1 MEKTRKITISSY
13 NYLLEFSA
21 VPPVIRSEFLS
32 LLLKR
37 KNAASQKN
45 IMLLRLIYEIIEKNK
60 IHEWNPQAVCNTL
73 GVSPD
78 TLNRHRSRLL
88 KKIKKFYTRWDES
101 EKEAGLK
108 IKYSGN
114 RSDAEERYYSIKF
127 DKAIKLMDKG
137 LRIEAKNL
145 LISIERKLVNSKVN
159 KSYKYLT
166 LLHIYERLIV
176 YYALKTDKPKVLYFY
191 KQLNKTVNET
201 LKLDLSDKERVQ
213 IDILKNYGCYS
224 ANHFQFNKKV
234 NPAKANYYLKKILK
248 DAQNIESY
256 DYVLRA
262 LYGLATMDK
271 DINNNK
277 RSEYYSQKGYQIA
290 LKTGNE
296 PAKYAFLS
304 ILYIMKLENRQESI
318 SIKYEDILNF
328 YFKLKSSNPLNT
340 WALYLESFCA
350 QICMLKNKPETA
362 EFYKARINSNI
373 LSGGHIYA
381 AYLLFYIEWEKYIAY
396 IKDSLYINS
405 DNILVSEKID
415 KTILQN
421 ADNACLN
428 TINYNKSVK
437 NGDFIRDIYMLQ
449 LLAVYFQEDN
459 FDNEKAVLI
468 CGKLNRLINTKRN
481 INHLRSFEI
490 IKHCVK
496 IVENSNTSAEIEK
509 YIFPFK
515 KLIDEFKKYPNEID
529 LMLYAIIS
537 SLARR
542 IKNKEITA
550 IVKDLYRWLEAN
562 HPEILA
568 PALREIEERTS
579 KVKLIDG
586 SKQSAA

>member
-21 VPPVIRSEFLS
+21 VPNAIRTEFLS

-45 IMLLRLIYEIIEKNK
+45 IMLLRIIYDIIEKNQ
-60 IHEWNPQAVCNTL
+60 IHEWDPQAVCDTL
-73 GVSPD
+73 GVTPD

-88 KKIKKFYTRWDES
+88 KKIKKFYTGWNES

-108 IKYSGN
+108 IKYSEN
-114 RSDAEERYYSIKF
+114 KYEVNERYFRINFS
-127 DKAIKLMDKG
+127 KALNMMDKG

-145 LISIERKLVNSKVN
+145 FISIERKLVKSKVN
-159 KSYKYLT
+159 ENYKYIT
-166 LLHIYERLIV
+166 LLHLYERLIV

-201 LKLDLSDKERVQ
+201 SKLDLSDKERVQ
-213 IDILKNYGCYS
+213 IDILKNYGSYS
-224 ANHFQFNKKV
+224 ADHFQFNKKAD
-234 NPAKANYYLKKILK
+234 PAKANYYLKKVLK
-248 DAQNIESY
+248 VAQNIDAY

-262 LYGLATMDK
+262 LYGLATLENDL
-271 DINNNK
+271 NNK
-277 RSEYYSQKGYQIA
+277 KRAEYYSQKGYLTA

-304 ILYIMKLENRQESI
+304 ILYIMKLQNRQEDM

-328 YFKLKSSNPLNT
+328 YFRLKSSNPLNT
-340 WALYLESFCA
+340 WALYLESLCA

-362 EFYKARINSNI
+362 EFYKARLNSNI

-381 AYLLFYIEWEKYIAY
+381 AYLLFYIEWERYNAY
-396 IKDSLYINS
+396 IKQSLFFNS
-405 DNILVSEKID
+405 DNILVSGNID

-421 ADNACLN
+421 ADNVCLN

-437 NGDFIRDIYMLQ
+437 SGDFIRDIYMLQ

-459 FDNEKAVLI
+459 FDNEKATLI
-468 CGKLNRLINTKRN
+468 CGKLNRLFNTKRN
-481 INHLRSFEI
+481 IDHLRSYEI
-490 IKHCVK
+490 IKYCIK
-496 IVENSNTSAEIEK
+496 IVAISNSSAEIEK

-515 KLIDEFKKYPNEID
+515 KLIDEFKRYPNEID
-529 LMLYAIIS
+529 LLLYAIIS

-542 IKNKEITA
+542 VKIKEITA
-550 IVKDLYRWLEAN
+550 IVKDLYHWLEAH

-568 PALREIEERTS
+568 PALREIEERAS